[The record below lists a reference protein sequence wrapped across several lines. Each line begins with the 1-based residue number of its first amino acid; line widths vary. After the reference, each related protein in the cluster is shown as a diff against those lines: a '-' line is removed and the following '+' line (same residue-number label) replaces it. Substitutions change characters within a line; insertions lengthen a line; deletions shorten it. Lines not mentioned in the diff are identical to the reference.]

1 MAQKYKVTTK
11 EGGLNLRSTAE
22 TIDVNSANSNFILSI
37 PKGAIVEEY
46 GFGVIKQVDGWK
58 YVSYNG
64 KTGYA
69 SSQYLTPVDE
79 DGKKQGETDKTT
91 PVEDETK
98 TKNYKGILIAGSIV
112 CLIGLGLNVFM

>member
-1 MAQKYKVTTK
+1 MAQKYQVTTK
-11 EGGLNLRSTAE
+11 DGGLNLRSTAE
-22 TIDVNSANSNFILSI
+22 VIDVNSENSNFIISI

-46 GFGVIKQVDGWK
+46 GVGVIKQVDGWK

-69 SSQYLTPVDE
+69 ASQYLTPVD
-79 DGKKQGETDKTT
+79 DSGKKQGEPDKTT

-112 CLIGLGLNVFM
+112 CLIGLGLNIFM